1 MMDIA
6 YELIPYSLKEMTCGK
21 SRSILN
27 NPQCYA
33 YVLLIYDGLCLWE
46 EDGTTPVLHIKWAKH
61 FINSISKFDDSV
73 RTRLIILEP
82 KVRYFVPSY
91 LNYNYLVTTELH
103 LKKKMYFIFN

>member
-21 SRSILN
+21 SRSVLN

-33 YVLLIYDGLCLWE
+33 YVLSIYDGLCLWE
-46 EDGTTPVLHIKWAKH
+46 EDGATPVLHIKWAKH

-73 RTRLIILEP
+73 RTRLIILDP
-82 KVRYFVPSY
+82 YVSY
-91 LNYNYLVTTELH
+91 LPLILYIFYLPYNC
-103 LKKKMYFIFN
+103 

>member
-33 YVLLIYDGLCLWE
+33 YVLIIYDGLCLWE

-82 KVRYFVPSY
+82 KVWHIVSN
-91 LNYNYLVTTELH
+91 LSKL
-103 LKKKMYFIFN
+103 